1 MKQIRTRI
9 YFSTVKWASP
19 GDRSARRP
27 GLAAATPVPRTCEW
41 QTGVNSFNLIC
52 CELRTFRAPGALSR
66 CLLAALNLLLL
77 ASSIHAATPNIGTLS
92 ATLSSDGK
100 KVNLH
105 WNSSSGQLQQIQVS
119 PDLAHWTNLPPVFFS
134 AFTTSAWSDDGSLTG
149 NLSSSQER
157 FYRLLRAQPA
167 NAAPGLPIT
176 FLPPAIGTAYSWN
189 FGDGSTSVSNFPSHT
204 FAADG
209 LYTVTSVVTDAG
221 GSHTNTAGLQLET
234 VAQILLTPTVL
245 ASLRQKATNNTA
257 QWQSFKSRLDG
268 QLNVVIESGGA
279 YQGDELSWIGDYALG
294 YKTLQFKDPITAAK
308 YADKALALMRS
319 AVQDFQ
325 KFGEYGQQY
334 LSRGN
339 GSTKVFTLPNTNI
352 VAGSLTVYEAP
363 ISVIPVTRDTTTN
376 KTDTVDS
383 YLTYIKV
390 SNTSDG
396 PADYVEGT
404 DWRHNSDLPNEL
416 IDWSSAAPG
425 HLPASGAT
433 YYVTVASSLGA
444 SSTSATLSGNTMTLS
459 TPPTTNEAVYVEYVY
474 GVHAA
479 DYSTLAFQQSSAG
492 DGGLNSIFIDDGFPS
507 RYLGKFTSIG
517 YDWLYG
523 YPGFTAAFKNQVATM
538 LARWSDQAKD
548 SVYRV
553 DDPASNYAE
562 GAYISRVLTA
572 LALSGGRNTNGTR
585 LLNEMIAYR
594 LSNVLPVITNLSTSL
609 YGGFW
614 AEGWN
619 YGQQASR
626 NLILSGLA
634 LETAGLANI
643 SAERAWAGQVID
655 SLISAQPSQDQVY
668 DGGDWYAYPAPFVEK
683 DLFYLMAAA
692 TTDTTARSYANY
704 IIQNYPGGQTQDMQD
719 LLYRDTSA
727 PAAFWGSAPLQ
738 YWNQGTGLIVA
749 RNDWNYNST
758 WVAFQLGNLLE
769 TDHQQDCQGQ
779 LEIQRGADGLLVS
792 ANEVGENQLPSTQ
805 SLFGNLMV
813 IDDNGVGT
821 QTYRFNQGSW
831 FGTPGCRILNFEA
844 TNGYAYAGG
853 DYAASYG
860 LNFTPGVGTAKQL
873 TRQMVY
879 VRPDYVVVHDRAV
892 TKSTNDLKQL
902 RWHFLNSPVFNAAS
916 NSWVATNGASK
927 LFGQTFSRSSLSSS
941 NAAVNCPDDPSG
953 ALVYRVATWNSIN
966 ATNVTYVTALQSAPS
981 TTANMVASTYVRS
994 TDSRLEGVQMGTNVV
1009 MFGSDGVLN
1018 PFTGTLSYTVTG
1030 SSPIIHLVTDLPP
1043 NRTCQVSVG
1052 GVPLVTVMTSA
1063 QGTLSFTNTSPGSQT
1078 ITIQ

>member
-1 MKQIRTRI
+1 MKRLRI
-9 YFSTVKWASP
+9 
-19 GDRSARRP
+19 
-27 GLAAATPVPRTCEW
+27 
-41 QTGVNSFNLIC
+41 
-52 CELRTFRAPGALSR
+52 
-66 CLLAALNLLLL
+66 LAALNVLLLVS
-77 ASSIHAATPNIGTLS
+77 AGQAATPNIGTLGAS
-92 ATLSSDGK
+92 LSSDGR
-100 KVNLH
+100 KVNLR
-105 WNSSSGQLQQIQVS
+105 WNSSPGQLQQIQVS
-119 PDLAHWTNLPPVFFS
+119 VDLFHWTNLPPIYFS
-134 AFTTSAWSDDGSLTG
+134 AFTNSAWSDDGSLTG
-149 NLSSSQER
+149 NPSSSQVR
-157 FYRLLRAQPA
+157 FYRLQAQPA
-167 NAAPGLPIT
+167 GESPGVPLT
-176 FLPPAIGTAYSWN
+176 FLPPAIGSAYSWN
-189 FGDGSTSVSNFPSHT
+189 FGDGSTSISNFPSHT
-204 FAADG
+204 FPADG
-209 LYTVTSVVTDAG
+209 VYTVTAVVTDAG
-221 GSHTNTAGLQLET
+221 GSHTNTAALLLET
-234 VAQILLTPTVL
+234 PAQILLTPSAL
-245 ASLRQKATNNTA
+245 AALRLKATNNTA

-294 YKTLQFKDPITAAK
+294 YKTLQFKDPVAAAR

-319 AVQDFQ
+319 AVRDFQ
-325 KFGEYGQQY
+325 KFGEYGQQFIA
-334 LSRGN
+334 RGN

-352 VAGSLTVYEAP
+352 VANSLTVYKAP
-363 ISVIPVTRDTTTN
+363 ISVIPVTRATGTN
-376 KTDTVDS
+376 KTDEVDS
-383 YLTYIKV
+383 YVTYIKV

-396 PADYVEGT
+396 PTNYVEGT

-425 HLPASGAT
+425 HLPAPGAT
-433 YYVTVASSLGA
+433 YYVTVASSLDA
-444 SSTSATLSGNTMTLS
+444 SSTSATLSGNTITLS
-459 TPPTTNEAVYVEYVY
+459 TAPTANEAVYVEYVY
-474 GVHAA
+474 GVHAV
-479 DYSTLAFQQSSAG
+479 DYSALAFQQSSAG
-492 DGGLNSIFIDDGFPS
+492 DGGLNSILIDDGFPS
-507 RYLGKFTSIG
+507 RYLGKFTATG

-523 YPGFTAAFKNQVATM
+523 YPGFSAAFKNQVGTM
-538 LARWSDQAKD
+538 LARWSDQAKV

-562 GAYISRVLTA
+562 GAYVSRVLSA
-572 LALSGGRNTNGTR
+572 LALSGSRNTNGTR

-594 LSNVLPVITNLSTSL
+594 LSNVLPVITNLTTSL

-626 NLILSGLA
+626 NLVLSGLA

-643 SAERAWAGQVID
+643 SPERTWAGQVIN
-655 SLISAQPSQDQVY
+655 SLISAQPSQAQVY
-668 DGGDWYAYPAPFVEK
+668 DGGDWYAYPAPFVDK

-692 TTDTTARSYANY
+692 TPDVTARSYANY

-719 LLYRDTSA
+719 LLYRDASA
-727 PAAFWGSAPLQ
+727 QAAFWSAAPLQ

-749 RNDWNYNST
+749 RNDWSYNST

-779 LEIQRGADGLLVS
+779 LEIQRGADGLLIS

-805 SLFGNLMV
+805 SSFGNLMV

-844 TNGYAYAGG
+844 TNGYTYAGG

-860 LNFTPGVGTAKQL
+860 LNFTPGIGTAKQL
-873 TRQMVY
+873 TRQIVY
-879 VRPDYVVVHDRAV
+879 LRPDYVVVHDRAV

-902 RWHFLNSPVFNAAS
+902 RWHFLNSPAFNAAS

-941 NAAVNCPDDPSG
+941 NAAVNCPDDPGG
-953 ALVYRVATWNSIN
+953 ALVYRIATWNALK
-966 ATNVTYVTALQSAPS
+966 ATNVTYVTALQSGPA
-981 TTANMVASTYVRS
+981 TTATMVPTAFIHS
-994 TDSRLEGVQMGTNVV
+994 TDNRLEGVQMGTNVV
-1009 MFGSDGVLN
+1009 LFGSDAVLN

-1030 SSPIIHLVTDLPP
+1030 ASPISHLLTDLPS
-1043 NRTCQVSVG
+1043 NRACQVSVG
-1052 GVPLVTVMTSA
+1052 GVSLGTITTSA
-1063 QGTLSFTNTSPGSQT
+1063 QGTLSFTNTPSGSQT

>member
-1 MKQIRTRI
+1 MITRRKLI
-9 YFSTVKWASP
+9 ALSVLVFT
-19 GDRSARRP
+19 SAIQ
-27 GLAAATPVPRTCEW
+27 AATPD
-41 QTGVNSFNLIC
+41 
-52 CELRTFRAPGALSR
+52 
-66 CLLAALNLLLL
+66 
-77 ASSIHAATPNIGTLS
+77 IGTLS

-100 KVNLH
+100 TVNLH
-105 WNSSSGQLQQIQVS
+105 WNSSPGQLQQIQVS
-119 PDLAHWTNLPPVFFS
+119 PDLLHWTNLPFLFS
-134 AFTTSAWSDDGSLTG
+134 AFTNSAWSDDGSLTG
-149 NLSSSQER
+149 NPSNSQPR

-167 NAAPGLPIT
+167 GESPGVPIT
-176 FLPPAIGTAYSWN
+176 FLPPSLGSTYSWD
-189 FGDGSTSVSNFPSHT
+189 FGDGSISASNYPSHT
-204 FAADG
+204 FQSDG
-209 LYTVTSVVTDAG
+209 LYTVTAVVTDAG
-221 GSHTNTAGLQLET
+221 GLHTNTAGLQLET
-234 VAQILLTPTVL
+234 PTQILLRAPVL
-245 ASLRQKATNNTA
+245 AGLRQKANNNTA

-279 YQGDELSWIGDYALG
+279 YQGDELSWISDYALG
-294 YKTLQFKDPITAAK
+294 YKALQFKDPVTAAK

-319 AVQDFQ
+319 ALQDFQ

-334 LSRGN
+334 LARGN
-339 GSTKVFTLPNTNI
+339 GSTKLFTLPNTNI
-352 VAGSLTVYEAP
+352 VASSLTVYKAP
-363 ISVIPVTRDTTTN
+363 IVVIPVTRTTTTN
-376 KTDTVDS
+376 ETDTLDS

-416 IDWSSAAPG
+416 IDWSSAASG
-425 HLPASGAT
+425 HLPAPGAT
-433 YYVTVASSLGA
+433 YYVTVASSLDA
-444 SSTSATLSGNTMTLS
+444 SSTPATLSGNTITLS
-459 TPPTTNEAVYVEYVY
+459 TAPTANEAVYVEYVY
-474 GVHAA
+474 GVHAS

-507 RYLGKFTSIG
+507 RYLGKFTAMG

-523 YPGFTAAFKNQVATM
+523 YPGFPAAFKNQVATM
-538 LARWSDQAKD
+538 LARWSDQAKV

-562 GAYISRVLTA
+562 GAYVSRVLTA
-572 LALSGGRNTNGTR
+572 LALGGGRNSNGTR
-585 LLNEMIAYR
+585 LINEMIAYR
-594 LSNVLPVITNLSTSL
+594 LSNVLPVITNLDTSL

-643 SAERAWAGQVID
+643 RPERTWAGQVIN
-655 SLISAQPSQDQVY
+655 SLISAQPTQDTVY

-692 TTDTTARSYANY
+692 TTDATASSYANY
-704 IIQNYPGGQTQDMQD
+704 IIQNYPGSQTQDMQD
-719 LLYRDTSA
+719 LLYRDTTA

-779 LEIQRGADGLLVS
+779 LEIQRGADGLLIS

-805 SLFGNLMV
+805 SSFGNLMV

-831 FGTPGCRILNFEA
+831 FGTPGCRILNYEA
-844 TNGYAYAGG
+844 TNGYVYTGG

-860 LNFTPGVGTAKQL
+860 LNFTPGIGTAKQL
-873 TRQMVY
+873 TRQIVY
-879 VRPDYVVVHDRAV
+879 LRPDYIVVHDRAV
-892 TKSTNDLKQL
+892 TQSTNDLKQL
-902 RWHFLNSPVFNAAS
+902 RWHFLNNPAFNAS
-916 NSWVATNGASK
+916 LNSWVETAGASK
-927 LFGQTFSRSSLSSS
+927 LFGQTFSRSSLLSS
-941 NAAVNCPDDPSG
+941 NGAVHCPDDPSG
-953 ALVYRVATWNSIN
+953 ALVYRIATQNSIKG
-966 ATNVTYVTALQSAPS
+966 TNVTYVTALQSAPS
-981 TTANMVASTYVRS
+981 TTASMVATAFVRS
-994 TDSRLEGVQMGTNVV
+994 TDNRLEGVQMGTNVV
-1009 MFGSDGVLN
+1009 LFGTDTVLS
-1018 PFTGTLSYTVTG
+1018 PFAGTISYPVTG
-1030 SSPIIHLVTDLPP
+1030 PSTINHLLTDLPP
-1043 NRTCQVSVG
+1043 NRVCQVSAG
-1052 GVPLVTVMTSA
+1052 GLPLGTITTSA
-1063 QGTLSFTNTSPGSQT
+1063 QGTLSFTNTPSGSQI

>member
-1 MKQIRTRI
+1 MIQ
-9 YFSTVKWASP
+9 
-19 GDRSARRP
+19 
-27 GLAAATPVPRTCEW
+27 
-41 QTGVNSFNLIC
+41 
-52 CELRTFRAPGALSR
+52 LRHF
-66 CLLAALNLLLL
+66 AALTVLFLTPT
-77 ASSIHAATPNIGTLS
+77 IQAAPNIGTLS
-92 ATLSSDGK
+92 ATLSLDGT
-100 KVNLH
+100 KVNLR
-105 WNSSSGQLQQIQVS
+105 WNSLPGQLQQIQVS
-119 PDLAHWTNLPPVFFS
+119 PDLLHWTNLPPVYFS
-134 AFTTSAWSDDGSLTG
+134 AFTNSAWSDDGSLTG
-149 NLSSSQER
+149 NLSNSQPR

-167 NAAPGLPIT
+167 GESPGVPIT
-176 FLPPAIGTAYSWN
+176 FLPPAIGLVYSWN
-189 FGDGSTSVSNFPSHT
+189 FGDGSTSASNYPSHT
-204 FAADG
+204 FQADG

-221 GSHTNTAGLQLET
+221 GAHTNTATLQLET
-234 VAQILLTPTVL
+234 PAQILLTPAVL
-245 ASLRQKATNNTA
+245 AGLRQKATNNTA
-257 QWQSFKSRLDG
+257 QWQSFKSRLDS

-294 YKTLQFKDPITAAK
+294 YKTLQFKDPVTAAK
-308 YADKALALMRS
+308 YADKALALVRS
-319 AVQDFQ
+319 ALQDFQ

-334 LSRGN
+334 IARGN
-339 GSTKVFTLPNTNI
+339 GSTKVFTLPNSNI
-352 VAGSLTVYEAP
+352 VASSLKVFKAP
-363 ISVIPVTRDTTTN
+363 ISVIPVTRAVTTN
-376 KTDTVDS
+376 KTDFVES

-396 PADYVEGT
+396 AADYVDGT
-404 DWRHNSDLPNEL
+404 DWRHNGDLPNYL

-425 HLPASGAT
+425 HLPAPGAT
-433 YYVTVASSLGA
+433 YYVTVASSLDA
-444 SSTSATLSGNTMTLS
+444 SSTSATLSGNTITLS
-459 TPPTTNEAVYVEYVY
+459 TAPATNQAVYVEYVY
-474 GVHAA
+474 GVHAS

-507 RYLGKFTSIG
+507 RYLGKFTSMG

-538 LARWSDQAKD
+538 LARWSDQAKV

-562 GAYISRVLTA
+562 GAYVSRVVTA
-572 LALSGGRNTNGTR
+572 LALGGGRNTNGTR
-585 LLNEMIAYR
+585 LINEALAYR
-594 LSNVLPVITNLSTSL
+594 QANVLPVITNLTTSL

-643 SAERAWAGQVID
+643 SPERTWAGQVIN
-655 SLISAQPSQDQVY
+655 SLISAQPSQDTVY

-704 IIQNYPGGQTQDMQD
+704 IIQNYPGSQAQDMQD
-719 LLYRDTSA
+719 LIYRDTSA
-727 PAAFWGSAPLQ
+727 PAAFWASAPLQ

-779 LEIQRGADGLLVS
+779 LEIQRGADGLLIS

-805 SLFGNLMV
+805 SSFGNLMV

-831 FGTPGCRILNFEA
+831 FGTPGCRVLNYEA
-844 TNGYAYAGG
+844 TNGYVYAGG

-860 LNFTPGVGTAKQL
+860 LNFTPGIGTAKQL
-873 TRQMVY
+873 TRQIVY
-879 VRPDYVVVHDRAV
+879 LRPDSIVVHDRAV

-902 RWHFLNSPVFNAAS
+902 RWHFLNSPVFNASS
-916 NSWVATNGASK
+916 NSWVGTAGASK
-927 LFGQTFSRSSLSSS
+927 LFGQTFSRSSLLSS

-953 ALVYRVATWNSIN
+953 ALVYRIATWNATK

-981 TTANMVASTYVRS
+981 TTASMVATAFVRS
-994 TDSRLEGVQMGTNVV
+994 TDNRLEGVQMGTNVV
-1009 MFGSDGVLN
+1009 LFGADTVLN
-1018 PFTGTLSYTVTG
+1018 PFTGTISYTVTG
-1030 SSPIIHLVTDLPP
+1030 SSPINHLLTDLPP
-1043 NRTCQVSVG
+1043 NRACQISAG
-1052 GVPLVTVMTSA
+1052 GFPLGIITTSA
-1063 QGTLSFTNTSPGSQT
+1063 QGTLVFTNTPSGSQI